1 MKDSKFEKLCE
12 TVDYNT
18 YMKLQQS
25 LGLSSSLSFLGF
37 SIANNLIPQ
46 YPITD
51 SIGVVNIILL
61 STYIRLS
68 IPSGKQNTKDIK
80 QIKQLYNEFLNN
92 YNNLNKIFDLNNP
105 VEIYT
110 MFNYLLSKGYL
121 SKDKVFDFSDEQT
134 RNLKNLL
141 GVEVITGKGVCR
153 HVSGMLTDILNASG
167 IKSESIGVYAKEY
180 NMHLNIIDE
189 QKYTKEELINWAR
202 ENAKNEQDYER
213 FKQIIEE
220 FYNANIK
227 NIEFS
232 PSTND
237 ATVLEKIF
245 GNHAISFALKD
256 EKSYFL
262 DPTREMIY
270 RMDKSKK
277 ILCDENGNNVST
289 RLIPSILLGNSKTYF
304 EMRKKIFNPSI
315 STLEEQAFIEKTL
328 DKCKDNMDIF
338 EQFYASNSELYDD
351 ISNKVLNIRR

>member
-1 MKDSKFEKLCE
+1 MKNSKFEKLCE

-51 SIGVVNIILL
+51 SISVVTIILL

-68 IPSGKQNTKDIK
+68 IPNGKQNTKDIK
-80 QIKQLYNEFLNN
+80 QIKHLYNEFLNN

-121 SKDKVFDFSDEQT
+121 SKDKVFAFSDEQA

-167 IKSESIGVYAKEY
+167 IKSESIGVYAKE
-180 NMHLNIIDE
+180 IKE
-189 QKYTKEELINWAR
+189 PTVEEPTKEELINWAR
-202 ENAKNEQDYER
+202 YNAKNEQDYER

-237 ATVLEKIF
+237 AAVLDKIF

-328 DKCKDNMDIF
+328 DKCEDNTDIF